1 MAASRHPAQQV
12 VVAFTALILLGTLLL
27 LLPLATGGQQGVG
40 LENALFMATSAA
52 TVTGLTTVSI
62 DEFSIFGELV
72 ILALIQIG
80 GFGIMTISSLLLL
93 IASNRMG
100 LRQRMLAR
108 AEIGAVDLGDLRQLV
123 WAIAR
128 ITLGIEAA
136 LATILFVRFL
146 QAGYEDNAGSAAY
159 SAIFHAVSSFNNA
172 GISTYP
178 DNLARFVGD
187 PVVVI
192 AVSGAFIIGGLGFPI
207 LVEFWRR
214 TQTDRPSPGPTRVR
228 NWSLHTKITLLT
240 TICLLILGPLL
251 VMSFEWTNPAT
262 LGPLDLGDKLLAGWF
277 QGSTPRT
284 AGFNTIDIGG
294 MNEPTLMVIS
304 ALMFIG
310 AGPASTSGGIKVTTF
325 AILGLVLWSEMRG
338 NADVNIFHRR
348 LPLKLIRRALTIVLL
363 SIAIIAVTTLLLM
376 GLDDLSLTPA
386 VFEASSAFGTAGL
399 STGITSA
406 LGGAGKLIIV
416 IVMLAGRVGPVTF
429 VTALA
434 LRERARAYRY
444 PEEQPIIG

>member
-1 MAASRHPAQQV
+1 MRDLRLMAASRHPAQQV

-146 QAGYEDNAGSAAY
+146 QAGYEDNAGSAA
-159 SAIFHAVSSFNNA
+159 
-172 GISTYP
+172 
-178 DNLARFVGD
+178 
-187 PVVVI
+187 
-192 AVSGAFIIGGLGFPI
+192 
-207 LVEFWRR
+207 
-214 TQTDRPSPGPTRVR
+214 
-228 NWSLHTKITLLT
+228 
-240 TICLLILGPLL
+240 
-251 VMSFEWTNPAT
+251 
-262 LGPLDLGDKLLAGWF
+262 
-277 QGSTPRT
+277 
-284 AGFNTIDIGG
+284 
-294 MNEPTLMVIS
+294 
-304 ALMFIG
+304 
-310 AGPASTSGGIKVTTF
+310 
-325 AILGLVLWSEMRG
+325 
-338 NADVNIFHRR
+338 
-348 LPLKLIRRALTIVLL
+348 
-363 SIAIIAVTTLLLM
+363 
-376 GLDDLSLTPA
+376 
-386 VFEASSAFGTAGL
+386 
-399 STGITSA
+399 
-406 LGGAGKLIIV
+406 
-416 IVMLAGRVGPVTF
+416 
-429 VTALA
+429 
-434 LRERARAYRY
+434 
-444 PEEQPIIG
+444 